1 MSKLR
6 DVVIVSAC
14 RTPIGAYGG
23 SLKPVHAVHL
33 GAGVMREAI
42 KRAKIDPAIIGD
54 VRMGSCN
61 EHYDAMNVARVS
73 SLLAGIPDT
82 VPGCTFNRVCT
93 SAMEALQSSVAQIQ
107 TGYSDCCLCGGVES
121 MSNAPYIVPGA
132 RWGSRLNDDQLV
144 DGMIHG
150 LMVGSLFV
158 PYPKDGPVAMM
169 RGKPYIMGLTAEFL
183 AAKHK
188 ISREEQD
195 VIALRSHNNVERA
208 TKDGLFKDEI
218 VPVEIV
224 DKKKGTKIVDK
235 DEHFRPGLTAEAIA
249 KLPAAFIPVV
259 GTVTAGNSSGIN
271 DGACALVVMAA
282 ETAQKLGL
290 KPLAVI
296 SGLGKGGNA
305 PEIMGESPVPAVQD
319 LMKRNGRKIS
329 EYERIEC
336 HEAFAAQYLSVERML
351 DMNRDVC
358 NVNGSGIGL
367 GHPVG
372 SSGARIIVTLLY
384 EMMHAKKKLGLATI
398 CGGGGV
404 SLAVELTLC

>member
-6 DVVIVSAC
+6 EVVIVSAC
-14 RTPIGAYGG
+14 RTPIGVYGG
-23 SLKPVHAVHL
+23 SLKSVPGVKLA
-33 GAGVMREAI
+33 AGVMKEAI

-61 EHYDAMNVARVS
+61 EHYDSMNVARVS
-73 SLLAGIPDT
+73 ALLAGIPDT

-107 TGYSDCCLCGGVES
+107 TGYSDVCLCGGVES
-121 MSNAPYIVPGA
+121 MSNSPYIVPGA
-132 RWGSRLNDDQLV
+132 RWGARLNDDQLV

-195 VIALRSHNNVERA
+195 VVALRSHNNVERA
-208 TKDGLFKDEI
+208 TKDGLFKDEMC
-218 VPVEIV
+218 PVEVV
-224 DKKKGTKIVDK
+224 DKKKTVIVDK
-235 DEHFRPGLTAEAIA
+235 DEHFRPGLTLEAIS

-259 GTVTAGNSSGIN
+259 GTVTAANSSGIN
-271 DGACALVVMAA
+271 DGATAMVIMAA

-296 SGLGKGGNA
+296 SGLGKGGNP
-305 PEIMGESPVPAVQD
+305 PELMGESPVPAVQNM
-319 LMKRNGRKIS
+319 LKRTGRKLS

-336 HEAFAAQYLSVERML
+336 HEAFAAQYLACERIL
-351 DMNRDVC
+351 DLNRDIT

-372 SSGARIIVTLLY
+372 SSGARIVVTLLY
-384 EMMHAKKKLGLATI
+384 ELMHSKKKLGMATL

-404 SLAVELTLC
+404 SLAVELTAC